1 MQLKY
6 SNFIFKISFNKLV
19 KFNTDLVFILRSII
33 GSQLR
38 KLCCCCEKSLCP
50 GCLFKQS
57 CVYANLFETILPKDN
72 DVLINQNRGA
82 HPFLLRAGEICDLK
96 NRFDSYKFEIQLYG
110 DYISN
115 IKEIYMAI
123 LNGGKEGF
131 GKTRTQYTVSS
142 VTCAG
147 KELLNGE
154 NLIPDF
160 CIEEWNEKQFENSSM
175 ETGDILVVLKSPL
188 RLKIDGKYLNDF
200 TAVQFM
206 NAIQRRRKTL
216 YGLYGFLEEQSSVYE
231 KTDFELCEKNFSYKE
246 DVHYSARQKR
256 SMKMGGIIGNFAM
269 HGLFSQRDLMLLE
282 FAKTFGLG
290 KNTIFGLGNIDYWK
304 KTTKMEK

>member
-1 MQLKY
+1 
-6 SNFIFKISFNKLV
+6 
-19 KFNTDLVFILRSII
+19 
-33 GSQLR
+33 
-38 KLCCCCEKSLCP
+38 
-50 GCLFKQS
+50 
-57 CVYANLFETILPKDN
+57 
-72 DVLINQNRGA
+72 
-82 HPFLLRAGEICDLK
+82 
-96 NRFDSYKFEIQLYG
+96 
-110 DYISN
+110 
-115 IKEIYMAI
+115 
-123 LNGGKEGF
+123 
-131 GKTRTQYTVSS
+131 
-142 VTCAG
+142 
-147 KELLNGE
+147 
-154 NLIPDF
+154 
-160 CIEEWNEKQFENSSM
+160 
-175 ETGDILVVLKSPL
+175 
-188 RLKIDGKYLNDF
+188 
-200 TAVQFM
+200 M